1 MISDVLF
8 KAIEEIERYQNDL
21 PQCYD
26 EIREEIN
33 AVKETMRALQIKLDT
48 PGWPNSSRALSL

>member
-8 KAIEEIERYQNDL
+8 EAIEEIERYQNDL

-48 PGWPNSSRALSL
+48 PPST